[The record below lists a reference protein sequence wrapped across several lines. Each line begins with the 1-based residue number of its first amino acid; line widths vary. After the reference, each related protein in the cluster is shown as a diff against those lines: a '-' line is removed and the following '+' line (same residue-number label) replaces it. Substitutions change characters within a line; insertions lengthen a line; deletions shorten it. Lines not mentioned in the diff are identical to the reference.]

1 MSNVRKL
8 MLCLLGGLFF
18 QALTASKV
26 NAQIISGSTEE
37 TIQTILNQRI
47 LLVEDKI
54 SSDEI
59 PEGYYVIAGVYKN
72 TQGALQMKNS
82 INNLG
87 IKAEMFT
94 HPNNNMSY
102 IYIDKVYLSRGDAGK
117 KILALLRRP
126 EFFNSKLWVLKVG

>member
-8 MLCLLGGLFF
+8 MLCLLGCLFF

>member
-54 SSDEI
+54 SSD
-59 PEGYYVIAGVYKN
+59 
-72 TQGALQMKNS
+72 
-82 INNLG
+82 
-87 IKAEMFT
+87 
-94 HPNNNMSY
+94 
-102 IYIDKVYLSRGDAGK
+102 
-117 KILALLRRP
+117 
-126 EFFNSKLWVLKVG
+126 